1 MRSELVHVEDV
12 IVKFDGRGTLVLPPE
27 SSPAAVEVEYCF
39 EFHRTQG
46 RSATNPY
53 SGEEAK
59 GTVKL
64 PAGMDVRNGVYLL
77 RLSDGRE
84 QWVMK
89 DGKSWSF
96 STAGAATG

>member
-1 MRSELVHVEDV
+1 MEYVS
-12 IVKFDGRGTLVLPPE
+12 VKFDGRGTLVLPPE
-27 SSPAAVEVEYCF
+27 TSPASVEVEYCF
-39 EFHRTQG
+39 EFSRTPG
-46 RSATNPY
+46 RSPTNPY
-53 SGEEAK
+53 SSDEAK

-64 PAGMDVRNGVYLL
+64 PAGMDLQNGVYLL

-89 DGKSWSF
+89 DGGNWSF